1 MRPHDEILSLGDRE
15 ALARWEA
22 MCTDCRG
29 TQEEVLKGISHSVT
43 EMSLRFP
50 SATRLSQSTVR

>member
-22 MCTDCRG
+22 MCADCRG
-29 TQEEVLKGISHSVT
+29 TQEEVLKGILAAHG
-43 EMSLRFP
+43 R
-50 SATRLSQSTVR
+50 R